1 MGAFDEPLELTEAEL
16 ERFRFRGLHPK
27 VSIGTAS
34 DRYAGWLGQIYTPE
48 RYQGRIS
55 SRTNRVGGRTFKE
68 EILPVESVE
77 EYFEHFRVLEIDY
90 TFYAPLLGPDGTPTQ
105 TFHVLK
111 AYRHHLSEADQIIL
125 KAPQLISAQKLLR
138 SGRSVPNDNYLN
150 PDLFMRAF
158 MEPAVQLLGPTL
170 RAMVLEQ
177 EYQRKD
183 ERTPPEELAG
193 SLDAFFGA
201 VPRDNRYHIEL
212 RTEAYLS
219 EPVFEVMERRGVGQ
233 VLSHWTWLPPL
244 RRQLNAAGR
253 RFFNSGRHCI
263 IRLMT
268 PRGVRYEDAY
278 ARAHPFNAMV
288 EGLFQ
293 PHMVEETVDVAE
305 EALSQD
311 IHVNL
316 IINNRSGGNA
326 PHIARLI
333 AARFQELQN
342 ARSAAGS

>member
-1 MGAFDEPLELTEAEL
+1 MGTPDEPLQMTGAGFEN
-16 ERFRFRGLHPK
+16 FRFRSLHPM

-34 DRYAGWLGQIYTPE
+34 DRYAGWLGQIYAPE
-48 RYQGRIS
+48 RYQGKIT
-55 SRTNRVGGRTFKE
+55 SRANRVGGRSFKE
-68 EILPVESVE
+68 EVLPVKSVE
-77 EYFEHFRVLEIDY
+77 EYFEHFKVLEIDY

-105 TFHVLK
+105 TFHVLNS
-111 AYRHHLSEADQIIL
+111 YRKHIREGDQIIL
-125 KAPQLISAQKLLR
+125 KAPQLIFAQKLLR
-138 SGRSVPNDNYLN
+138 SGRFVPNNNYLN
-150 PDLFMRAF
+150 PDLFMGAF
-158 MEPAVQLLGPTL
+158 MEPAVQLLGPAL
-170 RAMVLEQ
+170 RAIVFEQ

-183 ERTPPEELAG
+183 ERTRPEELAG
-193 SLDAFFGA
+193 SLDAFFGG

-219 EPVFEVMERRGVGQ
+219 EPVFEVMERHGVGQ

-244 RRQLNAAGR
+244 RKQLAAAGG

-263 IRLMT
+263 VRLMT

-293 PHMVEETVDVAE
+293 PQMVEETLDVLE
-305 EALSQD
+305 EGLGQD
-311 IHVNL
+311 IHINL

-333 AARFQELQN
+333 ATRFQERQY
-342 ARSAAGS
+342 AGSAPKS

>member
-1 MGAFDEPLELTEAEL
+1 M
-16 ERFRFRGLHPK
+16 

-34 DRYAGWLGQIYTPE
+34 DRYAGWLGQIYAPE
-48 RYQGRIS
+48 RYLGKIT
-55 SRTNRVGGRTFKE
+55 SRAHRVGGRSFKE
-68 EILPVESVE
+68 EVLPVESVE
-77 EYFEHFRVLEIDY
+77 EYFEHFEVLEIDY
-90 TFYAPLLGPDGTPTQ
+90 TFYAPLLGPGGTPTR
-105 TFHVLK
+105 TFHVLNS
-111 AYRHHLSEADQIIL
+111 YRNHLREEDRVVL
-125 KAPQLISAQKLLR
+125 KVPQLVSAQKLLR
-138 SGRSVPNDNYLN
+138 SGRYVANPSYFN
-150 PDLFMRAF
+150 PDLFTRSF

-170 RAMVLEQ
+170 RAMVFEQ

-183 ERTPPEELAG
+183 DRPPPDEFAR

-201 VPRDNRYHIEL
+201 VPRDNRFHIEL

-219 EPVFEVMERRGVGQ
+219 EPVFEVMERHGVGQ

-244 RRQLNAAGR
+244 GKQLAAAGR
-253 RFFNSGRHCI
+253 LFFNSGRHCI
-263 IRLMT
+263 VRLMT

-293 PHMVEETVDVAE
+293 PQMVEETLDVLE
-305 EALSQD
+305 EGLGQD
-311 IHVNL
+311 IHINL

-333 AARFQELQN
+333 ATRFQERQ
-342 ARSAAGS
+342 SAKSASTS